1 MHCVSLTIHFPP
13 QSKQKVKLLNAQPLE
28 VFLYDTDQLCCETG
42 EELLYV
48 PSTTPDN
55 IQISQE
61 KICWGKETIPIVCLG
76 CDGLY
81 RKLHKH
87 DVTVHSSSTYDTFGD

>member
-13 QSKQKVKLLNAQPLE
+13 QSKQKVKLLNAQLLE

-61 KICWGKETIPIVCLG
+61 KICWEPFPLSAWDVMG
-76 CDGLY
+76 CTGNC
-81 RKLHKH
+81 
-87 DVTVHSSSTYDTFGD
+87 TSMM